1 MLRINRYKSTL
12 TVSLMFCLL
21 STMSCGFDDGYEDN
35 CDEVVMVAFKM
46 SFADSN
52 TRAVNEGWGD
62 YDPTDPGVAYEN
74 AINPDQLQIKICNA
88 NGKIIA
94 DVDNVIAIKS
104 ETDGNYTITGTW
116 EDAAD
121 KLTEANKIMVFANCG
136 TSTVTQGN
144 IASLV
149 FNRDDTKQYIPMWG
163 VTTLTKTLEI
173 GKSNDLGTIYLLRSL
188 AKVKVKMKEGMKAGG
203 YSLGEITFNNQNT
216 QGYTLPA
223 TYNTAS
229 DTKQIFFNNSLRPLA
244 SLAAAPIA
252 MTNTENDEDS
262 IMLYIPEYDNISAAT
277 DKKATITLNLKCEG
291 KDDGTYTLQFCNY
304 TDGAPDPATLYNIQR
319 NHYYEYTVYKDDGV
333 KISLT
338 VKEWNKRTHSDIIM

>member
-35 CDEVVMVAFKM
+35 CDEVVRVAFKM

-52 TRAVNEGWGD
+52 TRAVNEGWSD

-104 ETDGNYTITGTW
+104 ETDGNYTITVTW

-144 IASLV
+144 IASLA

-188 AKVKVKMKEGMKAGG
+188 AKVKVKMKEGMKASG
-203 YSLGEITFNNQNT
+203 YSLGEITFNNYNT

-252 MTNTENDEDS
+252 MTNSENDEES
-262 IMLYIPEYDNISAAT
+262 IMLYIPEYDNINAAT

-291 KDDGTYTLQFCNY
+291 KDDGT
-304 TDGAPDPATLYNIQR
+304 PP
-319 NHYYEYTVYKDDGV
+319 V
-333 KISLT
+333 LT
-338 VKEWNKRTHSDIIM
+338 VTYQ

>member
-12 TVSLMFCLL
+12 TVSLLFCLL

-35 CDEVVMVAFKM
+35 CDEVVRVAFKM

-52 TRAVNEGWGD
+52 TRAVNEGWSD

-121 KLTEANKIMVFANCG
+121 KLTEANQIMVFANCG

-144 IASLV
+144 IASLA

-188 AKVKVKMKEGMKAGG
+188 AKVKVKMKEGMKASG
-203 YSLGEITFNNQNT
+203 YSLGEITFNNYNT

-229 DTKQIFFNNSLRPLA
+229 DTKQIFFNNSLRPFSSWA
-244 SLAAAPIA
+244 TAID
-252 MTNTENDEDS
+252 MTNTGNSDEES
-262 IMLYIPEYDNISAAT
+262 IMLYIPEYDNINAAT

-338 VKEWNKRTHSDIIM
+338 VKQWNKRTHSDIIM

>member
-12 TVSLMFCLL
+12 TVSLLFCLL

-35 CDEVVMVAFKM
+35 CDEVVRVAFKM

-144 IASLV
+144 IASLA

-188 AKVKVKMKEGMKAGG
+188 AKVKVKMKEGMKASG
-203 YSLGEITFNNQNT
+203 YSLGEITFNNYNT
-216 QGYTLPA
+216 QGYTLPE

-229 DTKQIFFNNSLRPLA
+229 DTKQIFFNNSLRPFSSWA
-244 SLAAAPIA
+244 SAID
-252 MTNTENDEDS
+252 MTNTGNSDEES
-262 IMLYIPEYDNISAAT
+262 IMLYIPEYDNINAAT
-277 DKKATITLNLKCEG
+277 DKKATITLQLKCDG

-333 KISLT
+333 KIALT
-338 VKEWNKRTHSDIIM
+338 VKEWNKRNHSEIIM

>member
-12 TVSLMFCLL
+12 TVSLLFCLL

-35 CDEVVMVAFKM
+35 CDEVVRVAFKM

-52 TRAVNEGWGD
+52 TRAVNEGWSD

-144 IASLV
+144 IASLA

-188 AKVKVKMKEGMKAGG
+188 AKVKVKMKEGMKASG
-203 YSLGEITFNNQNT
+203 YSLGEITFNNYNT

-229 DTKQIFFNNSLRPLA
+229 DTKQIFFNNSLRPFSSWA
-244 SLAAAPIA
+244 SAID
-252 MTNTENDEDS
+252 MTNTGNSDEES
-262 IMLYIPEYDNISAAT
+262 IMLYIPEYDNINAAT
-277 DKKATITLNLKCEG
+277 DKKATITLQLKCDG

-333 KISLT
+333 KIALT
-338 VKEWNKRTHSDIIM
+338 VKEWNKRNHSEIIM

>member
-12 TVSLMFCLL
+12 TVSLLFCLL
-21 STMSCGFDDGYEDN
+21 STMSCGFEDDYEDN
-35 CDEVVMVAFKM
+35 CDDVVRVAFKM

-62 YDPTDPGVAYEN
+62 YNPTDPGVAYEN
-74 AINPDQLQIKICNA
+74 AINPDQLQIKVCDVSGN
-88 NGKIIA
+88 IIA
-94 DVDNVIAIKS
+94 DVENVIAIKG

-121 KLTEANKIMVFANCG
+121 KLTQAKKIMVFANCG
-136 TSTVTQGN
+136 PTNVTQSN
-144 IASLV
+144 IASLA
-149 FNRDDTKQYIPMWG
+149 FNKDDTKQYIPMWG
-163 VTTLTKTLEI
+163 VTTLGQTLQI

-188 AKVKVKMKEGMKAGG
+188 AKVKVKMKEGMKARD
-203 YSLGEITFNNQNT
+203 YSLGEITFNNYNT
-216 QGYTLPA
+216 RGYTLPA

-252 MTNTENDEDS
+252 MTNSESDEES
-262 IMLYIPEYDNISAAT
+262 IMLYIPEYDNKGAAT

>member
-12 TVSLMFCLL
+12 TVSLLFCLL

-35 CDEVVMVAFKM
+35 CDEVVRVAFKM

-52 TRAVNEGWGD
+52 TRAVNEGWSD

-144 IASLV
+144 IASLA

-188 AKVKVKMKEGMKAGG
+188 AKVKVKMKEGMKASG
-203 YSLGEITFNNQNT
+203 YSLGEITFNNYNT

-229 DTKQIFFNNSLRPLA
+229 DTKQIFFNNSLCPFSSWA
-244 SLAAAPIA
+244 TAID
-252 MTNTENDEDS
+252 MTNTGNSDEES
-262 IMLYIPEYDNISAAT
+262 IMLYIPEYDNINAAT

-338 VKEWNKRTHSDIIM
+338 VKQWNKRTHSDIIM

>member
-12 TVSLMFCLL
+12 TVSLLFCLL
-21 STMSCGFDDGYEDN
+21 STMSCGFEDDYEDN
-35 CDEVVMVAFKM
+35 CDDVVRVAFKM

-52 TRAVNEGWGD
+52 TRAVNEGWSD

-144 IASLV
+144 IASLA

-188 AKVKVKMKEGMKAGG
+188 AKVKVKMKEGMKASG
-203 YSLGEITFNNQNT
+203 YSLGEITFNNYNT
-216 QGYTLPA
+216 RGYTLPA

-229 DTKQIFFNNSLRPLA
+229 DTKQIFFNNSLRPFSSWA
-244 SLAAAPIA
+244 TAID
-252 MTNTENDEDS
+252 MTNTGNSDEES
-262 IMLYIPEYDNISAAT
+262 IMLYIPEYDNINAAA
-277 DKKATITLNLKCEG
+277 DKKATITLKLKCEG
-291 KDDGTYTLQFCNY
+291 MDDGTYTLQFCNY
-304 TDGAPDPATLYNIQR
+304 TDGAPDPTTLYNIQR

-333 KISLT
+333 KIALT